1 MQKKAIRLITK
12 SKSNT
17 THFPLFSKL
26 KILPLEHLITLTSGQ
41 LIHSI
46 YYKYA
51 PKALHNSWLTNEQRE
66 TQHELRDAH
75 KLHIPFARTEHVK
88 RLPFFS
94 LPKIWNDMPDFKLT
108 NNPTTFKIA
117 LKYHLH
123 SLVVDM
129 CT

>member
-1 MQKKAIRLITK
+1 MITK

-17 THFPLFSKL
+17 PPFPLFSKL
-26 KILPLEHLITLTSGQ
+26 KILPLEHLILLTSGQ

-51 PKALHNSWLTNEQRE
+51 PKALHNLWLTNEQRE

-75 KLHIPFARTEHVK
+75 QLYIPFARTEHVK

-108 NNPTTFKIA
+108 NNPTPFKIA

-123 SLVVDM
+123 NEVVGLSS
-129 CT
+129 